1 MVGRM
6 AMRVLLACFIA
17 SVTTG
22 CFAPAGSDDDT
33 GPGPTSCNPEP
44 TYEIDTSASI
54 THTAGVDAGYYAEY
68 DGAGA
73 WHFEWTCDTDLSS
86 EGCTFSGS
94 IVAPTPASGDV
105 GATCYECEADD
116 QLSTQ
121 PASTSGDTEI
131 DFNTDTSTGIDGVDF
146 TTTPGASIEIDFQI
160 NALYQND
167 LVFLPSGGETSNP
180 TCMPAYLAPST
191 P

>member
-1 MVGRM
+1 M

-22 CFAPAGSDDDT
+22 CFAPAGDDDT
-33 GPGPTSCNPEP
+33 GPGPTSCDPEP
-44 TYEIDTSASI
+44 TYEIDTNASI

-94 IVAPTPASGDV
+94 IIAPTPASGDV

-121 PASTSGDTEI
+121 PASPSNTEI
-131 DFNTDTSTGIDGVDF
+131 DFDTDTSTGIDGVDF
-146 TTTPGASIEIDFQI
+146 TTTAGASIEIDFQI

-180 TCMPAYLAPST
+180 TCMPAYLSPST